1 MIFTKEYW
9 LNCIDR
15 TKRYAKTF
23 IKWLICSAIIGI
35 SCGAVGTAFHYSVE
49 YVTQFRS
56 GHRWIIFLLPAA
68 GLLIVF
74 LYRAGGIKHD
84 KGTNLVIGSIRNPEY
99 NVPFRMAPLIFITTV
114 ITHLFGGS
122 AGREGAALQIGESLG
137 DFLAQTFHF
146 DEKDKK
152 LMIMCGMSAGF
163 SAIFGTPLAAAVFA
177 MEVISI
183 GVMYYAALVP
193 CVFSAFV
200 GVSVAKFLGLAPEH
214 YEIGLVPEFGA
225 SSALLTVLIGILCA
239 CVGIFLCVSLH
250 QCGHAYRKVFPN
262 PYIRV
267 LAGSAIFIVLT
278 LLFPARLYNGSG
290 AQIIEMVFEG
300 ERIPV
305 YAFLMKIL
313 FTGVALGAG
322 FKGGEIVPTLT
333 VGAAFG
339 YLMSLV
345 TGLPVGLCASVGMA
359 CLFVS
364 VTNCPVS
371 TMFMAFELFGFAAM
385 PYYAIAVAVCFT
397 LSGYYGLYHSQ
408 KFVYSKIRTEF
419 INRKSNE

>member
-1 MIFTKEYW
+1 MTEHTNETIQA
-9 LNCIDR
+9 LRQNI
-15 TKRYAKTF
+15 RYFLKWTF
-23 IKWLICSAIIGI
+23 ISAISGVTIGLAGTLFGLGI
-35 SCGAVGTAFHYSVE
+35 QKATAFWKSHSWTLY
-49 YVTQFRS
+49 
-56 GHRWIIFLLPAA
+56 LLPLV
-68 GLLIVF
+68 GLLIVW
-74 LYRAGGIKHD
+74 LYRFAHEEKNR
-84 KGTNLVIGSIRNPEY
+84 GTDMVLDSISSTEEVTPAT
-99 NVPFRMAPLIFITTV
+99 APLIFISTLLS
-114 ITHLFGGS
+114 HLATAS
-122 AGREGAALQIGESLG
+122 VGREGAALQLGGSLG
-137 DFLAQTFHF
+137 NLIGKAFRL
-146 DEKDKK
+146 DEKDRKIA
-152 LMIMCGMSAGF
+152 IMCGMSAGF

-200 GVSVAKFLGLAPEH
+200 GVSVAKFL
-214 YEIGLVPEFGA
+214 GLVPEFGA

>member
-1 MIFTKEYW
+1 MTEHTNETIQA
-9 LNCIDR
+9 LRQNI
-15 TKRYAKTF
+15 RYFLKWTF
-23 IKWLICSAIIGI
+23 ISAISGVTIGLAGTLFGLGI
-35 SCGAVGTAFHYSVE
+35 QKATAFWKSHSWTLY
-49 YVTQFRS
+49 
-56 GHRWIIFLLPAA
+56 LLPLV
-68 GLLIVF
+68 GLLIVW
-74 LYRAGGIKHD
+74 LYRFAHEEKNR
-84 KGTNLVIGSIRNPEY
+84 GTDMVLDSISSTEEVTPAT
-99 NVPFRMAPLIFITTV
+99 APLIFISTLLS
-114 ITHLFGGS
+114 HLATAS
-122 AGREGAALQIGESLG
+122 VGREGAALQLGGSLG
-137 DFLAQTFHF
+137 NLIGKAFRL
-146 DEKDKK
+146 DEKDRKIA
-152 LMIMCGMSAGF
+152 IMCGMSAGF

-200 GVSVAKFLGLAPEH
+200 GVSVAKFLGLASEH

>member
-1 MIFTKEYW
+1 MTEHTNETIQA
-9 LNCIDR
+9 LRQNI
-15 TKRYAKTF
+15 RYFLKWTF
-23 IKWLICSAIIGI
+23 ISAVSGVTIGLAGTLFGLGI
-35 SCGAVGTAFHYSVE
+35 QKATAFWKSHSWTLY
-49 YVTQFRS
+49 
-56 GHRWIIFLLPAA
+56 LLPLV
-68 GLLIVF
+68 GLLIVW
-74 LYRAGGIKHD
+74 LYRFAHEEKNR
-84 KGTNLVIGSIRNPEY
+84 GTDMVLDSISSTEEVTPAT
-99 NVPFRMAPLIFITTV
+99 APLIFISTLLS
-114 ITHLFGGS
+114 HLATAS
-122 AGREGAALQIGESLG
+122 VGREGAALQLGGSLG
-137 DFLAQTFHF
+137 NLIGKAFRL
-146 DEKDKK
+146 DEKDRKIA
-152 LMIMCGMSAGF
+152 IMCGMSAGF

-364 VTNCPVS
+364 VTNCPVA

>member
-1 MIFTKEYW
+1 MKYAEIKNAVENNLKYFLKWAFLSILIGCAGGLIGGVFGLAIKKAAGFFGSCHW
-9 LNCIDR
+9 LL
-15 TKRYAKTF
+15 Y
-23 IKWLICSAIIGI
+23 
-35 SCGAVGTAFHYSVE
+35 
-49 YVTQFRS
+49 
-56 GHRWIIFLLPAA
+56 LLPVS
-68 GLLIVF
+68 GCLIVW
-74 LYRAGGIKHD
+74 LYRFAHEEKNR
-84 KGTNLVIGSIRNPEY
+84 GTDMVLDSISSTEEVTPAT
-99 NVPFRMAPLIFITTV
+99 APLIFISTLLS
-114 ITHLFGGS
+114 HLATAS
-122 AGREGAALQIGESLG
+122 VGREGAALQLGGSLG
-137 DFLAQTFHF
+137 NLIGKAFRL
-146 DEKDKK
+146 DEKDRKIA
-152 LMIMCGMSAGF
+152 IMCGMSAGF

-200 GVSVAKFLGLAPEH
+200 GVSVAKFLGLVPEH

-267 LAGSAIFIVLT
+267 LAGSALFIVLT

>member
-1 MIFTKEYW
+1 MIMTEHTNETIQA
-9 LNCIDR
+9 LRQNI
-15 TKRYAKTF
+15 RYFLKWTF
-23 IKWLICSAIIGI
+23 ISAISGVTIGLAGTLFGLGI
-35 SCGAVGTAFHYSVE
+35 QKATAFWKSHSWTLY
-49 YVTQFRS
+49 
-56 GHRWIIFLLPAA
+56 LLPLV
-68 GLLIVF
+68 GLLIVW
-74 LYRAGGIKHD
+74 LYRFAHEEKNR
-84 KGTNLVIGSIRNPEY
+84 GTDMVLDSISSTEEVTPAT
-99 NVPFRMAPLIFITTV
+99 APLIFISTLLS
-114 ITHLFGGS
+114 HLATAS
-122 AGREGAALQIGESLG
+122 VGREGAALQLGGSLG
-137 DFLAQTFHF
+137 NLIGKAFRL
-146 DEKDKK
+146 DEKDRKIA
-152 LMIMCGMSAGF
+152 IMCGMSAGF

-364 VTNCPVS
+364 VTNCPVA

>member
-1 MIFTKEYW
+1 MIMIEHTNETIQA
-9 LNCIDR
+9 LRQNI
-15 TKRYAKTF
+15 RYFLKWTF
-23 IKWLICSAIIGI
+23 ISAISGVTIGLAGTLFGLGI
-35 SCGAVGTAFHYSVE
+35 QKATAFWKSHSWTLY
-49 YVTQFRS
+49 
-56 GHRWIIFLLPAA
+56 LLPLV
-68 GLLIVF
+68 GLLIVW
-74 LYRAGGIKHD
+74 LYRFAHEEKNR
-84 KGTNLVIGSIRNPEY
+84 GTDMVLDSISSTEEVTPAT
-99 NVPFRMAPLIFITTV
+99 APLIFISTLLS
-114 ITHLFGGS
+114 HLATAS
-122 AGREGAALQIGESLG
+122 VGREGAALQLGGSLG
-137 DFLAQTFHF
+137 NLIGKAFRL
-146 DEKDKK
+146 DEKDRKIA
-152 LMIMCGMSAGF
+152 IMCGMSAGF

-225 SSALLTVLIGILCA
+225 FSALLTVLIGILCA

-345 TGLPVGLCASVGMA
+345 TGLPAGLCASVGMA

>member
-1 MIFTKEYW
+1 MIMTEHTNETIQA
-9 LNCIDR
+9 LRQNI
-15 TKRYAKTF
+15 RYFLKWTF
-23 IKWLICSAIIGI
+23 ISAISGVTIGLAGTLFGLGI
-35 SCGAVGTAFHYSVE
+35 QKATAFWKSHSWTLY
-49 YVTQFRS
+49 
-56 GHRWIIFLLPAA
+56 LLPLV
-68 GLLIVF
+68 GLLIVW
-74 LYRAGGIKHD
+74 LYRFAHEEKNR
-84 KGTNLVIGSIRNPEY
+84 GTDMVLDSISSTEEVTPAT
-99 NVPFRMAPLIFITTV
+99 APLIFISTLLS
-114 ITHLFGGS
+114 HLATAS
-122 AGREGAALQIGESLG
+122 VGREGAALQLGGSLG
-137 DFLAQTFHF
+137 NLIGKAFRL
-146 DEKDKK
+146 DEKDRKIA
-152 LMIMCGMSAGF
+152 IMCGMSAGF

-200 GVSVAKFLGLAPEH
+200 GVSVAKFLGLAPEY

>member
-1 MIFTKEYW
+1 MIMTEHTNETIQA
-9 LNCIDR
+9 LRQNI
-15 TKRYAKTF
+15 RYFLKWTF
-23 IKWLICSAIIGI
+23 IPAISGVTIGLAGTLFGLGI
-35 SCGAVGTAFHYSVE
+35 QKATAFWKSHSWTLY
-49 YVTQFRS
+49 
-56 GHRWIIFLLPAA
+56 LLPLV
-68 GLLIVF
+68 GLLIVW
-74 LYRAGGIKHD
+74 LYRFAHEEKNR
-84 KGTNLVIGSIRNPEY
+84 GTDMVLDSISSTEEVTPAT
-99 NVPFRMAPLIFITTV
+99 APLIFISTLLS
-114 ITHLFGGS
+114 HLATAS
-122 AGREGAALQIGESLG
+122 VGREGAALQLGGSLG
-137 DFLAQTFHF
+137 NQIGKAFRL
-146 DEKDKK
+146 DEKDRKIA
-152 LMIMCGMSAGF
+152 IMCGMSAGF

>member
-1 MIFTKEYW
+1 MTEHTNETIQA
-9 LNCIDR
+9 LRQNI
-15 TKRYAKTF
+15 RYFLKWTF
-23 IKWLICSAIIGI
+23 ISAISGVTIGLAGTLFGLGI
-35 SCGAVGTAFHYSVE
+35 QKATAFWKSHSWTLY
-49 YVTQFRS
+49 
-56 GHRWIIFLLPAA
+56 LLPLV
-68 GLLIVF
+68 GLLIVW
-74 LYRAGGIKHD
+74 LYRFAHEEKNR
-84 KGTNLVIGSIRNPEY
+84 GTDMVLDSISSTEEVTPAT
-99 NVPFRMAPLIFITTV
+99 APLIFISTLLS
-114 ITHLFGGS
+114 HLATAS
-122 AGREGAALQIGESLG
+122 VGREGAALQLGGSLG
-137 DFLAQTFHF
+137 NLIGKAFRL
-146 DEKDKK
+146 DEKDRKIA
-152 LMIMCGMSAGF
+152 IMCGMSAGF

-250 QCGHAYRKVFPN
+250 RCGHAYRKVFPN

>member
-1 MIFTKEYW
+1 MTEHTNETIQA
-9 LNCIDR
+9 LRQNI
-15 TKRYAKTF
+15 RYFLKWTF
-23 IKWLICSAIIGI
+23 ISAISGVTIGLAGTLFGLGI
-35 SCGAVGTAFHYSVE
+35 QKATAFWKSHSWTLY
-49 YVTQFRS
+49 
-56 GHRWIIFLLPAA
+56 LLPLV
-68 GLLIVF
+68 GLLIVW
-74 LYRAGGIKHD
+74 LYRFAHEEKNR
-84 KGTNLVIGSIRNPEY
+84 GTDMVLDSISSTEEVTPAT
-99 NVPFRMAPLIFITTV
+99 APLIFISTLLS
-114 ITHLFGGS
+114 HLATAS
-122 AGREGAALQIGESLG
+122 VGREGAALQLGGSLG
-137 DFLAQTFHF
+137 NLIGKAFRL
-146 DEKDKK
+146 DEKDRKIA
-152 LMIMCGMSAGF
+152 IMCGMSAGF

-364 VTNCPVS
+364 VTNCPVA

>member
-1 MIFTKEYW
+1 MTMTEHTNETIQA
-9 LNCIDR
+9 LRQNI
-15 TKRYAKTF
+15 RYFLKWTF
-23 IKWLICSAIIGI
+23 ISVISGVTIGLAGTLFGHGI
-35 SCGAVGTAFHYSVE
+35 QKATAFWKSHSWTLY
-49 YVTQFRS
+49 
-56 GHRWIIFLLPAA
+56 LLPLV
-68 GLLIVF
+68 GLLIVW
-74 LYRAGGIKHD
+74 LYRFAHEEKNR
-84 KGTNLVIGSIRNPEY
+84 GTDMVLDSISSTEEVTPAT
-99 NVPFRMAPLIFITTV
+99 APLIFISTLLS
-114 ITHLFGGS
+114 HLATAS
-122 AGREGAALQIGESLG
+122 VGREGAALQLGGSLG
-137 DFLAQTFHF
+137 NLIGKAFRL
-146 DEKDKK
+146 DEKDRKIA
-152 LMIMCGMSAGF
+152 IMCGMSAGF

-225 SSALLTVLIGILCA
+225 SSALLTVLIGIVCA

-250 QCGHAYRKVFPN
+250 QCGHAYRRVFPN

-345 TGLPVGLCASVGMA
+345 TGLPAGLCASVGMA

>member
-1 MIFTKEYW
+1 MKYAEIKNAVENNLKYFLKWAFLSILIGCAGGLIGGVFGLAIKKAAGFFGSCHW
-9 LNCIDR
+9 LL
-15 TKRYAKTF
+15 Y
-23 IKWLICSAIIGI
+23 
-35 SCGAVGTAFHYSVE
+35 
-49 YVTQFRS
+49 
-56 GHRWIIFLLPAA
+56 LLPVS
-68 GLLIVF
+68 GCLIVW
-74 LYRAGGIKHD
+74 LYRFAHEEKNR
-84 KGTNLVIGSIRNPEY
+84 GTDMVLDSISSTEEVTPAT
-99 NVPFRMAPLIFITTV
+99 APLIFISTLLS
-114 ITHLFGGS
+114 HLATAS
-122 AGREGAALQIGESLG
+122 VGREGAALQLGGSLG
-137 DFLAQTFHF
+137 NLIGKAFRL
-146 DEKDKK
+146 DEKDRKIA
-152 LMIMCGMSAGF
+152 IMCGMSAGF

>member
-1 MIFTKEYW
+1 MTEHTNETIQA
-9 LNCIDR
+9 LRQNI
-15 TKRYAKTF
+15 RYFLKWTF
-23 IKWLICSAIIGI
+23 ISAISGVTIGL
-35 SCGAVGTAFHYSVE
+35 AGTLFGLGIQKATDFWKSHSWTLY
-49 YVTQFRS
+49 
-56 GHRWIIFLLPAA
+56 LLPLV
-68 GLLIVF
+68 GLLIVW
-74 LYRAGGIKHD
+74 LYRFAHEEKNR
-84 KGTNLVIGSIRNPEY
+84 GTDMVLDSISSTEEVTPAT
-99 NVPFRMAPLIFITTV
+99 APLIFISTLLS
-114 ITHLFGGS
+114 HLATAS
-122 AGREGAALQIGESLG
+122 VGREGAALQLGGSLG
-137 DFLAQTFHF
+137 NLIGKAFRL
-146 DEKDKK
+146 DEKDRKIA
-152 LMIMCGMSAGF
+152 IMCGMSAGF

>member
-1 MIFTKEYW
+1 MIMTEHTNETIQA
-9 LNCIDR
+9 LRQNI
-15 TKRYAKTF
+15 RYFLKWTF
-23 IKWLICSAIIGI
+23 ISAISGVTIGLAGTLFGLGI
-35 SCGAVGTAFHYSVE
+35 QKATAFWKSHSWTLY
-49 YVTQFRS
+49 
-56 GHRWIIFLLPAA
+56 LLPLV
-68 GLLIVF
+68 GLLIVW
-74 LYRAGGIKHD
+74 LYRFAHEEKNR
-84 KGTNLVIGSIRNPEY
+84 GTDMVLDSISSTEEVTPAT
-99 NVPFRMAPLIFITTV
+99 APLIFISTLLS
-114 ITHLFGGS
+114 HLATAS
-122 AGREGAALQIGESLG
+122 VGREGAALQLGGSLG
-137 DFLAQTFHF
+137 NLIGKAFRL
-146 DEKDKK
+146 DEKDRKIA
-152 LMIMCGMSAGF
+152 IMCGMSAGF

-193 CVFSAFV
+193 CVFSALV

-214 YEIGLVPEFGA
+214 DEIGLVPEFGA

-345 TGLPVGLCASVGMA
+345 TGLPAGLCASVGMA

>member
-1 MIFTKEYW
+1 MTEHTNETIQA
-9 LNCIDR
+9 LRQNI
-15 TKRYAKTF
+15 RYFLQWTF
-23 IKWLICSAIIGI
+23 ISGMSGVTIGLAGTL
-35 SCGAVGTAFHYSVE
+35 CGLGIQKATAFWKSHSWTLY
-49 YVTQFRS
+49 
-56 GHRWIIFLLPAA
+56 LLPLV
-68 GLLIVF
+68 GLLIVW
-74 LYRAGGIKHD
+74 LYRFAHEEKNR
-84 KGTNLVIGSIRNPEY
+84 GTDMVLDSISSTEEVTPAT
-99 NVPFRMAPLIFITTV
+99 APLIFISTLLS
-114 ITHLFGGS
+114 HLATAS
-122 AGREGAALQIGESLG
+122 VGREGAALQLGGSLG
-137 DFLAQTFHF
+137 NLIGKAFRL
-146 DEKDKK
+146 DEKDRKIA
-152 LMIMCGMSAGF
+152 IMCGMSAGF

-300 ERIPV
+300 EKIPV

-345 TGLPVGLCASVGMA
+345 TGLPAGLCASVGMA

>member
-1 MIFTKEYW
+1 MTEHTNETIQA
-9 LNCIDR
+9 LRQNI
-15 TKRYAKTF
+15 RYFLKWTF
-23 IKWLICSAIIGI
+23 ISAISGVTIGLAGTLFGLGI
-35 SCGAVGTAFHYSVE
+35 QKATAFWKSHSWTLY
-49 YVTQFRS
+49 
-56 GHRWIIFLLPAA
+56 LLPLV
-68 GLLIVF
+68 GLLIVW
-74 LYRAGGIKHD
+74 LYRFAHEEKNR
-84 KGTNLVIGSIRNPEY
+84 GTDMVLDSISSTEEVTPAT
-99 NVPFRMAPLIFITTV
+99 APLIFISTLLS
-114 ITHLFGGS
+114 HLATAS
-122 AGREGAALQIGESLG
+122 VGREGAALQLGGSLG
-137 DFLAQTFHF
+137 NLIGKAFRL
-146 DEKDKK
+146 DEKDRKIA
-152 LMIMCGMSAGF
+152 IMCGMSAGF

-193 CVFSAFV
+193 SVFSAYV
-200 GVSVAKFLGLAPEH
+200 AVSVAKFLGLAPEH

-250 QCGHAYRKVFPN
+250 QCGHAYRKIFPN

-300 ERIPV
+300 EKIPV

>member
-1 MIFTKEYW
+1 MTEHTNETIQA
-9 LNCIDR
+9 LRQNI
-15 TKRYAKTF
+15 RYFLKWTF
-23 IKWLICSAIIGI
+23 ISAISGVTIGLAGTLFGLGI
-35 SCGAVGTAFHYSVE
+35 QKATAFWKSHSWTLY
-49 YVTQFRS
+49 
-56 GHRWIIFLLPAA
+56 LLPLV
-68 GLLIVF
+68 GLLIVW
-74 LYRAGGIKHD
+74 LYRFAHEEKNR
-84 KGTNLVIGSIRNPEY
+84 GTDMVLDSISSTEEVTPAT
-99 NVPFRMAPLIFITTV
+99 APLIFISTLLS
-114 ITHLFGGS
+114 HLATAS
-122 AGREGAALQIGESLG
+122 VGREGAALQLGGSLG
-137 DFLAQTFHF
+137 NLIGKAFRL
-146 DEKDKK
+146 DEKDRKIA
-152 LMIMCGMSAGF
+152 IMCGMSAGF

-225 SSALLTVLIGILCA
+225 SSALLTVFIGILCA

-250 QCGHAYRKVFPN
+250 QCGHAYRKAFPN

-267 LAGSAIFIVLT
+267 LVGSAIFIVLT

>member
-1 MIFTKEYW
+1 MIEHTNKTIQA
-9 LNCIDR
+9 LRQNI
-15 TKRYAKTF
+15 RYFLKWTF
-23 IKWLICSAIIGI
+23 ISAISGVTIGLAGTLFGLGI
-35 SCGAVGTAFHYSVE
+35 QKATAFWKSHSWTLY
-49 YVTQFRS
+49 
-56 GHRWIIFLLPAA
+56 LLPLV
-68 GLLIVF
+68 GLLIVW
-74 LYRAGGIKHD
+74 LYRFAHEEKNR
-84 KGTNLVIGSIRNPEY
+84 GTDMVLDSISSTEEVTPAT
-99 NVPFRMAPLIFITTV
+99 APLIFISTLLS
-114 ITHLFGGS
+114 HLATAS
-122 AGREGAALQIGESLG
+122 VGREGAALQLGGSLG
-137 DFLAQTFHF
+137 NLIGKAFRL
-146 DEKDKK
+146 DEKDRKIA
-152 LMIMCGMSAGF
+152 IMCGMSAGF

-300 ERIPV
+300 EKIPV

>member
-1 MIFTKEYW
+1 MKYAEIKNAVENNLKYFLKWAFLSILIGCAGGLIGGVFGLAIKKAAGFFGSCHW
-9 LNCIDR
+9 LL
-15 TKRYAKTF
+15 Y
-23 IKWLICSAIIGI
+23 
-35 SCGAVGTAFHYSVE
+35 
-49 YVTQFRS
+49 
-56 GHRWIIFLLPAA
+56 LLPVS
-68 GLLIVF
+68 GCLIVW
-74 LYRAGGIKHD
+74 LYRFAHEEKNR
-84 KGTNLVIGSIRNPEY
+84 GTDMVLDSISSTEEVTPAT
-99 NVPFRMAPLIFITTV
+99 APLIFISTLLS
-114 ITHLFGGS
+114 HLATAS
-122 AGREGAALQIGESLG
+122 VGREGAALQLGGSLG
-137 DFLAQTFHF
+137 NLIGKAFRL
-146 DEKDKK
+146 DEKDRKIA
-152 LMIMCGMSAGF
+152 IMCGMSAGF

-250 QCGHAYRKVFPN
+250 QCGHAYRKIFPN

-300 ERIPV
+300 EKIPV

>member
-1 MIFTKEYW
+1 MIMTEHTNETIQA
-9 LNCIDR
+9 LRQNI
-15 TKRYAKTF
+15 RYFLKWTF
-23 IKWLICSAIIGI
+23 ISAISGVTIGLAGTLFGLGI
-35 SCGAVGTAFHYSVE
+35 QKATAFWKSHSWTLY
-49 YVTQFRS
+49 
-56 GHRWIIFLLPAA
+56 LLPLV
-68 GLLIVF
+68 GLLIVW
-74 LYRAGGIKHD
+74 LYRFAHEEKNR
-84 KGTNLVIGSIRNPEY
+84 GTDMVLDSISSTEEVTPAT
-99 NVPFRMAPLIFITTV
+99 APLIFISTLLS
-114 ITHLFGGS
+114 HLATAS
-122 AGREGAALQIGESLG
+122 VGREGAALQLGGSLG
-137 DFLAQTFHF
+137 NLIGKAFRL
-146 DEKDKK
+146 DEKDRKIA
-152 LMIMCGMSAGF
+152 IMCGMSAGF

-322 FKGGEIVPTLT
+322 FKGGEIVPTLA
-333 VGAAFG
+333 VGSTFG
-339 YLMSLV
+339 CTFGLL
-345 TGLPVGLCASVGMA
+345 TGFEPSLCAAAGMLATFVG
-359 CLFVS
+359 
-364 VTNCPVS
+364 VTNCPIA
-371 TMFMAFELFGFAAM
+371 TMFLGFELFGFEAM
-385 PYYAIAVAVCFT
+385 PYFAVAVAISFT
-397 LSGYYGLYHSQ
+397 LSGYYGLYSSQ
-408 KFVYSKIRTEF
+408 KFTYSKTKTEF
-419 INRKSNE
+419 INRKAH

>member
-1 MIFTKEYW
+1 MIMTEHTNETIQA
-9 LNCIDR
+9 LRQNI
-15 TKRYAKTF
+15 RYFLKWTF
-23 IKWLICSAIIGI
+23 ISAISGVTIGLAGTLFGLGI
-35 SCGAVGTAFHYSVE
+35 QKATAFWKSHSWTLY
-49 YVTQFRS
+49 
-56 GHRWIIFLLPAA
+56 LLPLV
-68 GLLIVF
+68 GLLIVW
-74 LYRAGGIKHD
+74 LYRFAHEEKNR
-84 KGTNLVIGSIRNPEY
+84 GTDMVLDSISSTEEVTPAT
-99 NVPFRMAPLIFITTV
+99 APLIFISTLLS
-114 ITHLFGGS
+114 HLATAS
-122 AGREGAALQIGESLG
+122 VGREGAALQLGGSLG
-137 DFLAQTFHF
+137 NLIGKAFRL
-146 DEKDKK
+146 DEKDRKIA
-152 LMIMCGMSAGF
+152 IMCGMSAGF

-225 SSALLTVLIGILCA
+225 SSALLTVFIGILCA

-250 QCGHAYRKVFPN
+250 QCGHAYRKAFPN

-300 ERIPV
+300 EKIPV

-339 YLMSLV
+339 YLMSLL

>member
-1 MIFTKEYW
+1 MTEHTNETIQA
-9 LNCIDR
+9 LRQNI
-15 TKRYAKTF
+15 RYFLKWTF
-23 IKWLICSAIIGI
+23 ISAISGVTIGLAGTLFGLGI
-35 SCGAVGTAFHYSVE
+35 QKATAFWKSHSWTLY
-49 YVTQFRS
+49 
-56 GHRWIIFLLPAA
+56 LLPLV
-68 GLLIVF
+68 GLLIVW
-74 LYRAGGIKHD
+74 LYRFAHEEKNR
-84 KGTNLVIGSIRNPEY
+84 GTDMVLDSISSTEEVTPAT
-99 NVPFRMAPLIFITTV
+99 APLIFISTLLS
-114 ITHLFGGS
+114 HLATAS
-122 AGREGAALQIGESLG
+122 VGREGAALQLGGSLG
-137 DFLAQTFHF
+137 NLIGKAFRL
-146 DEKDKK
+146 DEKDRKIA
-152 LMIMCGMSAGF
+152 IMCGMSAGF

-200 GVSVAKFLGLAPEH
+200 GVSVGKFLGLAPEH
-214 YEIGLVPEFGA
+214 FEIGLVPEFGA

-250 QCGHAYRKVFPN
+250 QCVHAYRKVFPN

>member
-1 MIFTKEYW
+1 MIMIEHTNETIQA
-9 LNCIDR
+9 LRQNI
-15 TKRYAKTF
+15 RYFLKWTF
-23 IKWLICSAIIGI
+23 ISAISGVTIGLAGTLFGLGI
-35 SCGAVGTAFHYSVE
+35 QKATAFWKSHSWTLY
-49 YVTQFRS
+49 
-56 GHRWIIFLLPAA
+56 LLPLV
-68 GLLIVF
+68 GLLIVW
-74 LYRAGGIKHD
+74 LYRFAHEEKNR
-84 KGTNLVIGSIRNPEY
+84 GTDMVLDSISSTEEVTPAT
-99 NVPFRMAPLIFITTV
+99 APLIFISTLLS
-114 ITHLFGGS
+114 HLATAS
-122 AGREGAALQIGESLG
+122 VGREGAALQLGGSLG
-137 DFLAQTFHF
+137 NLIGKAFRL
-146 DEKDKK
+146 DEKDRKIA
-152 LMIMCGMSAGF
+152 IMCGMSAGF

-200 GVSVAKFLGLAPEH
+200 GVSVAKFLGL
-214 YEIGLVPEFGA
+214 
-225 SSALLTVLIGILCA
+225 
-239 CVGIFLCVSLH
+239 
-250 QCGHAYRKVFPN
+250 KVFPN

-300 ERIPV
+300 EKIPV

-371 TMFMAFELFGFAAM
+371 TMFMAFELFGFATM
-385 PYYAIAVAVCFT
+385 PNYAIAVAVCFT

-419 INRKSNE
+419 IKRKSNE

>member
-1 MIFTKEYW
+1 MTEHTNETIQA
-9 LNCIDR
+9 LRQNI
-15 TKRYAKTF
+15 RYFLKWTF
-23 IKWLICSAIIGI
+23 ISAISGVTIGLAGTLFGLGI
-35 SCGAVGTAFHYSVE
+35 QKATAFWKSHSWTLY
-49 YVTQFRS
+49 
-56 GHRWIIFLLPAA
+56 LLPLV
-68 GLLIVF
+68 GLLIVW
-74 LYRAGGIKHD
+74 LYRFAHEEKNR
-84 KGTNLVIGSIRNPEY
+84 GTDMVLDSISSTEEVTPAT
-99 NVPFRMAPLIFITTV
+99 APLIFISTLLS
-114 ITHLFGGS
+114 HLATAS
-122 AGREGAALQIGESLG
+122 VGREGAALQLGGSLG
-137 DFLAQTFHF
+137 NLIGKAFRL
-146 DEKDKK
+146 DEKDRKIA
-152 LMIMCGMSAGF
+152 IMCGMSAGF

-200 GVSVAKFLGLAPEH
+200 GVSVAKFLDLAPEH

-300 ERIPV
+300 EKIPV

>member
-1 MIFTKEYW
+1 MKYAEIKNAVENNLKYFLKWAFLSILIGCAGGLIGGVFGLAIKKAAGFFGGCHW
-9 LNCIDR
+9 LL
-15 TKRYAKTF
+15 Y
-23 IKWLICSAIIGI
+23 
-35 SCGAVGTAFHYSVE
+35 
-49 YVTQFRS
+49 
-56 GHRWIIFLLPAA
+56 LLPVS
-68 GLLIVF
+68 GCLIVW
-74 LYRAGGIKHD
+74 LYRFAHEEKNR
-84 KGTNLVIGSIRNPEY
+84 GTDMVLDSISSTEEVTPAT
-99 NVPFRMAPLIFITTV
+99 APLIFISTLLS
-114 ITHLFGGS
+114 HLATAS
-122 AGREGAALQIGESLG
+122 VGREGAALQLGGSLG
-137 DFLAQTFHF
+137 NLIGKAFRL
-146 DEKDKK
+146 DEKDRKIA
-152 LMIMCGMSAGF
+152 IMCGMSAGF

-250 QCGHAYRKVFPN
+250 QCGHAYRKIFPN

-300 ERIPV
+300 EKIPV

>member
-1 MIFTKEYW
+1 M
-9 LNCIDR
+9 
-15 TKRYAKTF
+15 
-23 IKWLICSAIIGI
+23 
-35 SCGAVGTAFHYSVE
+35 
-49 YVTQFRS
+49 
-56 GHRWIIFLLPAA
+56 
-68 GLLIVF
+68 
-74 LYRAGGIKHD
+74 
-84 KGTNLVIGSIRNPEY
+84 
-99 NVPFRMAPLIFITTV
+99 
-114 ITHLFGGS
+114 
-122 AGREGAALQIGESLG
+122 
-137 DFLAQTFHF
+137 
-146 DEKDKK
+146 
-152 LMIMCGMSAGF
+152 
-163 SAIFGTPLAAAVFA
+163 
-177 MEVISI
+177 
-183 GVMYYAALVP
+183 
-193 CVFSAFV
+193 
-200 GVSVAKFLGLAPEH
+200 
-214 YEIGLVPEFGA
+214 PEFGA

-300 ERIPV
+300 EKIPV

>member
-1 MIFTKEYW
+1 MW
-9 LNCIDR
+9 
-15 TKRYAKTF
+15 
-23 IKWLICSAIIGI
+23 
-35 SCGAVGTAFHYSVE
+35 
-49 YVTQFRS
+49 
-56 GHRWIIFLLPAA
+56 
-68 GLLIVF
+68 
-74 LYRAGGIKHD
+74 LYRFAHEEKNR
-84 KGTNLVIGSIRNPEY
+84 GTDMVLDSISSTEEVTPAT
-99 NVPFRMAPLIFITTV
+99 APLIFISTLLS
-114 ITHLFGGS
+114 HLATAS
-122 AGREGAALQIGESLG
+122 VGREGAALQLGGSLG
-137 DFLAQTFHF
+137 NLIGKAFRL
-146 DEKDKK
+146 DEKDRKIA
-152 LMIMCGMSAGF
+152 IMCGMSAGF

-300 ERIPV
+300 EKIPV

-313 FTGVALGAG
+313 FTALTLGAG
-322 FKGGEIVPTLT
+322 FRGGEIVPVLFT
-333 VGAAFG
+333 GAAFG
-339 YLMSLV
+339 TTVGPLL
-345 TGLPVGLCASVGMA
+345 GLPHGFGGALGMA
-359 CLFVS
+359 AVFCGA
-364 VTNCPVS
+364 TNCPM
-371 TMFMAFELFGFAAM
+371 TALMLAFELFGGESLTL
-385 PYYAIAVAVCFT
+385 YAVCCGVSYM
-397 LSGYYGLYHSQ
+397 LSGYYGLYSEQ
-408 KFVYSKIRTEF
+408 KIVYSKFRTEW
-419 INRKSNE
+419 IDKKAR

>member
-1 MIFTKEYW
+1 MIMTEHTNETIQA
-9 LNCIDR
+9 LRQNI
-15 TKRYAKTF
+15 RYFLKWTF
-23 IKWLICSAIIGI
+23 ISAISGVTIGLAGTLFGLGI
-35 SCGAVGTAFHYSVE
+35 QKATAFWKSHSWTLY
-49 YVTQFRS
+49 
-56 GHRWIIFLLPAA
+56 LLPLV
-68 GLLIVF
+68 GLLIVW
-74 LYRAGGIKHD
+74 LYRFAHEEKNR
-84 KGTNLVIGSIRNPEY
+84 GTDMVLDSISSTEEVTPAT
-99 NVPFRMAPLIFITTV
+99 APLIFISTLLS
-114 ITHLFGGS
+114 HLATAS
-122 AGREGAALQIGESLG
+122 VGREGAALQLGGSLG
-137 DFLAQTFHF
+137 NLIGKVFRL
-146 DEKDKK
+146 DEKDRKIA
-152 LMIMCGMSAGF
+152 IMCGMSAGF

-364 VTNCPVS
+364 VTNCPVA

>member
-1 MIFTKEYW
+1 MTEHTNETIQA
-9 LNCIDR
+9 LRQNI
-15 TKRYAKTF
+15 RYFLKWTF
-23 IKWLICSAIIGI
+23 ISAISGVTIGLAGTLFGLGI
-35 SCGAVGTAFHYSVE
+35 QKATAFWKSHSWTLY
-49 YVTQFRS
+49 
-56 GHRWIIFLLPAA
+56 LLPLV
-68 GLLIVF
+68 GLLIVW
-74 LYRAGGIKHD
+74 LYRFAHEEKNR
-84 KGTNLVIGSIRNPEY
+84 GTDMVLDSISSTEEVTPAT
-99 NVPFRMAPLIFITTV
+99 APLIFISTLLS
-114 ITHLFGGS
+114 HLATAS
-122 AGREGAALQIGESLG
+122 VGREGAALQLGGSLG
-137 DFLAQTFHF
+137 NLIGKAFRL
-146 DEKDKK
+146 DEKDRKIA
-152 LMIMCGMSAGF
+152 IMCGMSAGF

-200 GVSVAKFLGLAPEH
+200 GVSVAKFLDLAPEH

-250 QCGHAYRKVFPN
+250 QCGHVYRKVFPN

-300 ERIPV
+300 EKIPV

-339 YLMSLV
+339 YLMGLV

>member
-1 MIFTKEYW
+1 MIMTEHTNETIQA
-9 LNCIDR
+9 LRQNI
-15 TKRYAKTF
+15 RYFLKWTF
-23 IKWLICSAIIGI
+23 ISAISGVTIGLAGTLFGLGI
-35 SCGAVGTAFHYSVE
+35 QKATAFWKSHSW
-49 YVTQFRS
+49 TLC
-56 GHRWIIFLLPAA
+56 LLPLV
-68 GLLIVF
+68 GLLIVW
-74 LYRAGGIKHD
+74 LYRFAHEEKNR
-84 KGTNLVIGSIRNPEY
+84 GTDMVLDSISSTEEVTPAT
-99 NVPFRMAPLIFITTV
+99 APLIFISTLLS
-114 ITHLFGGS
+114 HLATAS
-122 AGREGAALQIGESLG
+122 VGREGAALQLGGSLG
-137 DFLAQTFHF
+137 NLIGKAFRL
-146 DEKDKK
+146 DEKDRKIA
-152 LMIMCGMSAGF
+152 IMCGMSAGF

>member
-1 MIFTKEYW
+1 MERKTYMEKLRSAE
-9 LNCIDR
+9 
-15 TKRYAKTF
+15 RYVVAFVRWGLLAALTG
-23 IKWLICSAIIGI
+23 LVG
-35 SCGAVGTAFHYSVE
+35 GGVGTLFHKAVE
-49 YVTQFRS
+49 YATAVRIAHS
-56 GHRWIIFLLPAA
+56 WILYLLPVG
-68 GLLIVF
+68 GLVIVG
-74 LYRAGGIKHD
+74 LYHLFKTPENF
-84 KGTNLVIGSIRNPEY
+84 GTNQILDAIRSEKK
-99 NVPFRMAPLIFITTV
+99 VPLALAPLIFISTV
-114 ITHLFGGS
+114 ITHLCGGS
-122 AGREGAALQIGESLG
+122 AGREGAALQLGGTIGSQIGGL
-137 DFLAQTFHF
+137 FRL
-146 DEKDKK
+146 DEKDQHI
-152 LMIMCGMSAGF
+152 LIMCGMSAVF
-163 SAIFGTPLAAAVFA
+163 AALFGTPLTATFFA

-250 QCGHAYRKVFPN
+250 QCGHAYRRVFPN

-345 TGLPVGLCASVGMA
+345 TGLPAGLCASVGMA